1 MLVMFWTSASAALP
15 TKPCT
20 QGRSSDSAMGGLGM
34 VIDLFLA
41 VRVSSREGTEEDQ

>member
-1 MLVMFWTSASAALP
+1 
-15 TKPCT
+15 
-20 QGRSSDSAMGGLGM
+20 MGGLGM